1 LPVPVDTSSR
11 RPTARAVAAGSTW
24 QLITFLARFAGGF
37 VAVVVVARSGGP
49 RELGTMQLALTVAG
63 LLMTF
68 VGLGLPN
75 LIAREI
81 ARSPRESS
89 TWIEST
95 VFAALLAG
103 TVVTSIAVVV
113 PPLAGASPSSTTP
126 YVLAIASLGVDA
138 SARVFFAAFW
148 GWERM
153 HLESLAT
160 WLQEG
165 SYLAGTL
172 VVVTHGGGV
181 NGVLLCY
188 LGSRAVGALCGWIL
202 ASRRLG
208 VVLVPRP
215 HRRFLRGVLRRSTPF
230 AADDLL
236 SMAYVRADSLLLGVI
251 KGQAAVGL
259 YQAGTNLVLNC
270 NVLARMINNALYP
283 RMSRCW
289 PDALD
294 RMRRLRVASLRLLAL
309 VGLPIAVAA
318 LLLADRL
325 IPAVYGD
332 GFGAAVFCFQLL
344 ALVIPIRMLGHTL
357 GTTLTAADAQTWR
370 TWGVTAAAAGNIG
383 LNLLLVPSLSYVG
396 SAWATV
402 VTELGLLVAYALMVA
417 RRTGSSGLVG
427 ALGLPAAACLPMSAV
442 IVLLGDL
449 PLMVTVGGG
458 ALGYAAGVV
467 GLLAL
472 RSAGGPGLSPRTVAS
487 GYLAGWT

>member
-1 LPVPVDTSSR
+1 VPVDAVTK

-24 QLITFLARFAGGF
+24 QLVTFLARFVGGF
-37 VAVVVVARSGGP
+37 AAVVAVARSGGP
-49 RELGTMQLALTVAG
+49 RDLGTMQLALTVAG

-81 ARSPRESS
+81 ARSPGESR

-95 VFAALLAG
+95 VFAAMLGGTALTLLAVALPRLVG
-103 TVVTSIAVVV
+103 VSA
-113 PPLAGASPSSTTP
+113 PAMTP
-126 YVLAIASLGVDA
+126 YVLAVASLGFDA

-153 HLESLAT
+153 HLESIAT

-172 VVVTHGGGV
+172 VVVSNGGGV
-181 NGVLLCY
+181 DGVLACY
-188 LGSRAVGALCGWIL
+188 LGSRAVGAMSGWLL
-202 ASRRLG
+202 ASRWLG
-208 VVLVPRP
+208 TALQPRP
-215 HRRFLRGVLRRSTPF
+215 HGKFLRAVLRQSPPF

-236 SMAYVRADSLLLGVI
+236 SMAYVRADSLLLGLM

-270 NVLARMINNALYP
+270 NVLARMLNNALYP

-289 PDALD
+289 PDQLD
-294 RMRRLRVASLRLLAL
+294 RLRRLRVASLRLLAV
-309 VGLPIAVAA
+309 VGLPISVAA

-344 ALVIPIRMLGHTL
+344 ALVIPLRMLGHTL

-370 TWGVTAAAAGNIG
+370 TWGVTAAAVGNVG
-383 LNLLLVPSLSYVG
+383 LNLLLVPSLSYLG

-402 VTELGLLVAYALMVA
+402 ITELGLLVAYSLMVA
-417 RRTGSSGLVG
+417 RRTGSSGLLE
-427 ALGLPAAACLPMSAV
+427 ALGVPAAACLPMAAV
-442 IVLLGDL
+442 LVLLGGT
-449 PLMVTVGGG
+449 PLVVAAAGG
-458 ALGYAAGVV
+458 ALAYLAALVA
-467 GLLAL
+467 LLAL
-472 RSAGGPGLSPRTVAS
+472 RPAGGHRRSPAAMAS

>member
-1 LPVPVDTSSR
+1 VPVDAVTE
-11 RPTARAVAAGSTW
+11 RPTARAVAAGATW
-24 QLITFLARFAGGF
+24 QLVTFLARFVGGF
-37 VAVVVVARSGGP
+37 AAVVAVARSGGP
-49 RELGTMQLALTVAG
+49 RDLGTMQLALTVAG

-81 ARSPRESS
+81 ARSPGESR

-95 VFAALLAG
+95 VFAAMLGGTALTMLAVALPRLVG
-103 TVVTSIAVVV
+103 VSA
-113 PPLAGASPSSTTP
+113 PAMTP
-126 YVLAIASLGVDA
+126 YVLAVASLGFDA

-153 HLESLAT
+153 HLESIAT

-172 VVVTHGGGV
+172 VVVSNGGGV
-181 NGVLLCY
+181 DGVLACY
-188 LGSRAVGALCGWIL
+188 LGSRAVGAMSGWLL
-202 ASRRLG
+202 ASRWLG
-208 VVLVPRP
+208 TALLPRP
-215 HRRFLRGVLRRSTPF
+215 HGKFLTAVLRQSPPF

-236 SMAYVRADSLLLGVI
+236 SMAYVRADSLLLGLM

-270 NVLARMINNALYP
+270 NVLARMLNNALYP

-289 PDALD
+289 PDQLD
-294 RMRRLRVASLRLLAL
+294 RLRRLRVASLRLLAV
-309 VGLPIAVAA
+309 VGLPISVAA

-344 ALVIPIRMLGHTL
+344 ALVIPLRMLGHTL

-370 TWGVTAAAAGNIG
+370 TWGVTAAAVGNVG
-383 LNLLLVPSLSYVG
+383 LNLLLVPSLSYLG

-402 VTELGLLVAYALMVA
+402 ITELGLLVAYSLMVA
-417 RRTGSSGLVG
+417 RRTGSSGLLE
-427 ALGLPAAACLPMSAV
+427 ALGVPAAACLPMAAV
-442 IVLLGDL
+442 LVLLGGT
-449 PLMVTVGGG
+449 PLVVAAAGG
-458 ALGYAAGVV
+458 ALAYLAALVA
-467 GLLAL
+467 LLAL
-472 RSAGGPGLSPRTVAS
+472 RPAGGHRRSPAAMAS

>member
-1 LPVPVDTSSR
+1 MHVETVSK

-24 QLITFLARFAGGF
+24 QLVTFLARFVGGF
-37 VAVVVVARSGGP
+37 AAVVAVARSGGP
-49 RELGTMQLALTVAG
+49 RDLGTMQLALTVAG

-68 VGLGLPN
+68 VGFGLPN

-81 ARSPRESS
+81 ARSPGESR
-89 TWIEST
+89 TWVEST
-95 VFAALLAG
+95 VFAAL
-103 TVVTSIAVVV
+103 V
-113 PPLAGASPSSTTP
+113 AGAALTLLSVALPRLVGVSAPAMTP
-126 YVLAIASLGVDA
+126 YVLAVASLGFDA

-153 HLESLAT
+153 HLESIAT

-172 VVVTHGGGV
+172 VVVSSGGGV
-181 NGVLLCY
+181 DGVIACY
-188 LGSRAVGALCGWIL
+188 LGSRAVGAMCGWLL
-202 ASRRLG
+202 ASRWLG
-208 VVLVPRP
+208 TVLLPRP
-215 HRRFLRGVLRRSTPF
+215 HGRFLKAVLRQSTPF

-236 SMAYVRADSLLLGVI
+236 SMAYVRADSLLLGVM

-270 NVLARMINNALYP
+270 NVLARMLNNALYP

-289 PDALD
+289 PDHLD
-294 RMRRLRVASLRLLAL
+294 RLRRLRVASLRLLAV
-309 VGLPIAVAA
+309 VGLPIMVAA

-332 GFGAAVFCFQLL
+332 GFDAAVFCFQLL
-344 ALVIPIRMLGHTL
+344 ALVIPLRMLGHTL

-370 TWGVTAAAAGNIG
+370 TWGVAAAALGNVA
-383 LNLLLVPSLSYVG
+383 LNLVLVPSLSYVG

-402 VTELGLLVAYALMVA
+402 VTELCLLVAYSVMVA
-417 RRTGSSGLVG
+417 RRTGSSGLLE
-427 ALGLPAAACLPMSAV
+427 ALRVPAAACVPMAAV
-442 IVLLGDL
+442 LVLLSAA
-449 PLMVTVGGG
+449 PLVVAAAGG
-458 ALGYAAGVV
+458 ALAYLAGVV
-467 GLLAL
+467 ALLAL
-472 RSAGGPGLSPRTVAS
+472 RPAGGHRRSPSAMAS

>member
-1 LPVPVDTSSR
+1 VPVDAVTK

-24 QLITFLARFAGGF
+24 QLVTFLARFVGGF
-37 VAVVVVARSGGP
+37 AAVGAVARSGGP
-49 RELGTMQLALTVAG
+49 RDLGTMQLALTVAG

-81 ARSPRESS
+81 ARSPGESQ

-95 VFAALLAG
+95 VFAAMLGGTALTLLAVALPRLVG
-103 TVVTSIAVVV
+103 VSA
-113 PPLAGASPSSTTP
+113 PAMSP
-126 YVLAIASLGVDA
+126 YVLAVASLGFDA

-153 HLESLAT
+153 HLESIAT

-172 VVVTHGGGV
+172 VVVSNGGGV
-181 NGVLLCY
+181 DGVLACY
-188 LGSRAVGALCGWIL
+188 LGSRAVGAMSGWLL
-202 ASRRLG
+202 ASRWLG
-208 VVLVPRP
+208 TALLPRP
-215 HRRFLRGVLRRSTPF
+215 HGKFLRAVLRQSPPF

-236 SMAYVRADSLLLGVI
+236 SMAYVRADSLLLGLM

-270 NVLARMINNALYP
+270 NVLARMLNNALYP

-289 PDALD
+289 PDQLD
-294 RMRRLRVASLRLLAL
+294 RLRRLRVASLRLLAV
-309 VGLPIAVAA
+309 VGLPISVAA

-344 ALVIPIRMLGHTL
+344 ALVIPLRMLGHTL

-370 TWGVTAAAAGNIG
+370 TWGVTAAAVGNVG
-383 LNLLLVPSLSYVG
+383 LNLLLVPSLSYLG

-402 VTELGLLVAYALMVA
+402 ITELGLLVAYSLMVA
-417 RRTGSSGLVG
+417 RRTGSSGLLE
-427 ALGLPAAACLPMSAV
+427 ALGVPAAACLPMAAV
-442 IVLLGDL
+442 LVLLGGT
-449 PLMVTVGGG
+449 PLVVAAAGG
-458 ALGYAAGVV
+458 ALAYLAALV
-467 GLLAL
+467 AL
-472 RSAGGPGLSPRTVAS
+472 RALRPAGGHRGSPAAMAS